1 LEYSIGSGVSTSRSG
16 RLLREKEPLFFLL
29 PGLIALLAIVIAP
42 LVYSLFMT
50 FHDYILI
57 TQRPPVFNGIN
68 NLIRM
73 VQDERFLNSV
83 KVTTFFSLGA
93 LLLELLLGLAITVL
107 LTFETKVTPYIR
119 TIFIMIVVTP
129 YIVVGYIW
137 KILLNAQ
144 YSPINYL
151 LNITLGF
158 PKNFEWISNTQMVIP
173 SLILV
178 DAWQWTPFVVIV
190 LLAGI
195 YAVPL
200 EPQEAAKIDGASYW
214 QILRHIIFPL
224 IRPLVLVVLLIRFM
238 DTIKLFDLI
247 YILTR
252 GGPGTASETISFYT
266 YIMGFKFFDIGYSS
280 AMSWTTVIVVEII
293 CTIFIR
299 FMRRK

>member
-1 LEYSIGSGVSTSRSG
+1 M
-16 RLLREKEPLFFLL
+16 LREKEPLFFLL

>member
-1 LEYSIGSGVSTSRSG
+1 
-16 RLLREKEPLFFLL
+16 
-29 PGLIALLAIVIAP
+29 
-42 LVYSLFMT
+42 
-50 FHDYILI
+50 
-57 TQRPPVFNGIN
+57 
-68 NLIRM
+68 
-73 VQDERFLNSV
+73 
-83 KVTTFFSLGA
+83 
-93 LLLELLLGLAITVL
+93 
-107 LTFETKVTPYIR
+107 
-119 TIFIMIVVTP
+119 MIVVTP